1 MEPEPLEPLIRFLA
15 VDRAEDL
22 HGLAA
27 RIPGSGF
34 LCYYPN
40 DEEYMGFLDGTG
52 RIWLRADDATPAR
65 ELLEVLE
72 PPFRIA
78 YPVAPA
84 VTGDEE
90 AVVSAGVLQTPEEL
104 DAYCARFADVD
115 GGVDLDHQA
124 HAVDAVG
131 QHWTLMVGA
140 EPTAVVAVC
149 FGRDDDGTPFS
160 EQTAFSAESLPL
172 PITVV
177 ELD

>member
-1 MEPEPLEPLIRFLA
+1 MEPALVEPLVRFLA
-15 VDRAEDL
+15 VDRPEDL
-22 HGLAA
+22 EGLAA

-40 DEEYMGFLDGTG
+40 DEEYSGFVDGTG
-52 RIWLRADDATPAR
+52 RLWLRGDDAVPAR

-84 VTGDEE
+84 VTGEEE
-90 AVVSAGVLQTPEEL
+90 AIVSAGVLQSPEEL
-104 DAYCARFADVD
+104 EAYCTRFADVD
-115 GGVDLDHQA
+115 GGADLDHQA

-131 QHWTLMVGA
+131 QHWTLMVGPDPSEVLA
-140 EPTAVVAVC
+140 LCV
-149 FGRDDDGTPFS
+149 GRDEDGNPFS
-160 EQTAFSAESLPL
+160 EQIPFTAESLPL